1 MASHDNNEHQT
12 TKNKRF
18 LQSLHHALDG
28 IRVAFC
34 EESNLRR
41 DAVFTLIVVI
51 AGIIFQVTRFD
62 WVMLILA
69 ISLVVISEMWNTVI
83 ENIMDFVTKRHYF
96 PHAKKIK
103 DMSAG
108 TVLLAAFFAVV
119 VGLYVFVPR
128 LVALIR

>member
-28 IRVAFC
+28 IHVAFC